1 MSETVDAPNEVKCY
15 LTGSF
20 VFLANMNTSMH
31 NILRAAELKPRQT
44 ESDKWLTAFQQ
55 TLPYKMTVR
64 TWVDILSIKS
74 HDSDILESQVNQVC
88 I

>member
-20 VFLANMNTSMH
+20 VFLSNMNTSMH
-31 NILRAAELKPRQT
+31 NILRAEELKPRQT
-44 ESDKWLTAFQQ
+44 KSDKWLSAFQQ
-55 TLPYKMTVR
+55 TVPYKMTVR
-64 TWVDILSIKS
+64 TWVDIFSIKS